1 MRRGARKIVGNME
14 FRFQNDVR
22 IDTEYEPARELPLVE
37 VKKSPVYNELLAANP
52 ARYVE
57 VGP

>member
-1 MRRGARKIVGNME
+1 ME